1 MILKL
6 IKYSK
11 LNIGVAIVMSM
22 VLLFIVFPVATVKAE
37 TSVGVDY
44 NNFVT
49 FKSELA
55 RTGYMSYYD
64 HTDYAYNK
72 DFKVNKEVSISD
84 LSGNVTLWS
93 NDNYKVAPDWDSFN
107 ASSGTASYDIYC
119 LFGGNYDTSYG
130 SRVPLIWYFIVP
142 SGSKICWGKDTQ
154 FSPSEDMW
162 QQSVFNVVTDASALF
177 CIRFYHLGDEMS
189 AYSYGYGI
197 KSGASVSGTNRRC
210 FESQAVTSGGNL
222 RFTIRTDNQ
231 YQMEPQ
237 LAPFTF
243 TNIATIPVKNDV
255 DYAPL
260 DKFIAG
266 DSSLATNAD
275 SSWSDKKEYPAESF
289 YWDSMTCK
297 PSVVGVDSSIN
308 KNKYCFA
315 FNYTYSCPLMTD
327 PSELFSCSVVYS
339 SDIRYQDGKGR
350 MYSFTDSQRDSFSL
364 NKHKNGYV
372 NNSLYLQGNIGEM
385 GFGDAMNLLVSS
397 MLSFLPSMGAG
408 TEEVAKYN
416 QYTVKSAK
424 IYVTVFL
431 YHIPDPDRFFT
442 DGNLGLPSIGGDEIP
457 SDSKVITSTDVRSFS
472 FDLFDLHE
480 DTEGTQVKPTVTTE
494 DVTDDDGNVTD
505 KKVTDV
511 VATDDSGKTVVNIT
525 IDNSNKVIDGNA
537 NVNTG
542 GGSGSGDGDDED
554 KNSKSFWKYVSGIVA
569 LFTALLNS
577 DSGLFAVIA
586 SYFKFIPKDFWSVTI
601 GAIVVIAVLSI
612 YRLAKKGG

>member
-197 KSGASVSGTNRRC
+197 KSGAYVSGTNRRC
-210 FESQAVTSGGNL
+210 FKSQAVTSGGNL

-297 PSVVGVDSSIN
+297 PSVVGVDSSSN

-601 GAIVVIAVLSI
+601 GAIVVIAILSI

>member
-1 MILKL
+1 MNFKL
-6 IKYSK
+6 RKTFK
-11 LNIGVAIVMSM
+11 LNMIIAVIMCVS
-22 VLLFIVFPVATVKAE
+22 LLFCFCS
-37 TSVGVDY
+37 TSYVQAADSLGDHYKDY
-44 NNFVT
+44 VT

-55 RTGYMSYYD
+55 HTGYMSYFD
-64 HTDYAYNK
+64 HNNWIYNK
-72 DFKVNKEVSISD
+72 DFKVGRD
-84 LSGNVTLWS
+84 LSLSILSTDIPKWS
-93 NDNYKVAPDWDSFN
+93 NSSYKVSTSWKAFT
-107 ASSGTASYDIYC
+107 SSVSGSYDVYC
-119 LFGGNYDTSYG
+119 LFGANYDITYG
-130 SRVPLIWYFIVP
+130 SSTPLVFYFIVP
-142 SGSKICWGKDTQ
+142 SGSRICWGKDMAY
-154 FSPSEDMW
+154 SPSESMW
-162 QQSVFNVVTDASALF
+162 QQSYFNVVTDASGIF
-177 CIRFYHLGDEMS
+177 CVRFRSVADKIS
-189 AYSYGYGI
+189 AWSYGYCVKNGSSMSCDN
-197 KSGASVSGTNRRC
+197 KTC
-210 FESQAVTSGGNL
+210 FRDEILTSGGNVC
-222 RFTIRTDNQ
+222 ISIATDNV
-231 YQMEPQ
+231 YNGESQ

-289 YWDSMTCK
+289 YWDDMTCK
-297 PSVVGVDSSIN
+297 PSVVGVDVDSN
-308 KNKYCFA
+308 KNKYCFS

-327 PSELFSCSVVYS
+327 PAEMFSCEVVYS

-350 MYSFTDSQRDSFSL
+350 MYSLTDTQKDTFSL
-364 NKHKNGYV
+364 NKHKKGYA
-372 NNSLYLQGNIGEM
+372 NDSLCLQGNIGEM

-397 MLSFLPSMGAG
+397 MLSFLPNMGAG
-408 TEEVAKYN
+408 TDEVSKYN

-431 YHIPDPDRFFT
+431 YHIPDPDTLF
-442 DGNLGLPSIGGDEIP
+442 
-457 SDSKVITSTDVRSFS
+457 SDSDIMQSAKNNTVLSTDVRSFS
-472 FDLFDLHE
+472 FDLLNLHE
-480 DTEGTQVKPTVTTE
+480 DVEGTQVKPTVTTE

-554 KNSKSFWKYVSGIVA
+554 KNTKSFWKYVSGIVA

>member
-210 FESQAVTSGGNL
+210 FKSQAVTSGGNL
-222 RFTIRTDNQ
+222 RFAIRTDNQ

-297 PSVVGVDSSIN
+297 PSVVGVDSSSN

-601 GAIVVIAVLSI
+601 GAIVVIAILSI

>member
-210 FESQAVTSGGNL
+210 FKSQAVTSGGNL
-222 RFTIRTDNQ
+222 RFAIRTDNQ

-289 YWDSMTCK
+289 YWDDMTCK
-297 PSVVGVDSSIN
+297 VARIGQADN
-308 KNKYCFA
+308 KSRYAFSFKY
-315 FNYTYSCPLMTD
+315 NYSCPLMLDT
-327 PSELFSCSVVYS
+327 SEMFNCKVIYNV
-339 SDIRYQDGKGR
+339 DVAWKDGKGR
-350 MYSFTDSQRDSFSL
+350 TYTYSDSKEDTFNL
-364 NKHKNGYV
+364 NKHRNGYV
-372 NNSLYLQGNIGEM
+372 NDKIYLNGEI
-385 GFGDAMNLLVSS
+385 GFGNRKV
-397 MLSFLPSMGAG
+397 
-408 TEEVAKYN
+408 EVAAALDYLTCFCPNNLGGSNLDKIT
-416 QYTVKSAK
+416 QSEVTSAK
-424 IYVTVFL
+424 LYVTVFL
-431 YHIPDPDRFFT
+431 YHVPDPDTLFSNP
-442 DGNLGLPSIGGDEIP
+442 DIVQSAKNNYIQ
-457 SDSKVITSTDVRSFS
+457 STDVRYFP
-472 FDLFDLHE
+472 FDLYTLKE
-480 DTEGTQVKPTVTTE
+480 DEEVASKKPIVTTE

-511 VATDDSGKTVVNIT
+511 VATDDSGKTVINIT
-525 IDNSNKVIDGNA
+525 IDNSNKVIDNNA

-554 KNSKSFWKYVSGIVA
+554 KNTKSFWKYVSGIVA

>member
-1 MILKL
+1 MNFKL
-6 IKYSK
+6 RKTSK
-11 LNIGVAIVMSM
+11 LNIFVAVFMC
-22 VLLFIVFPVATVKAE
+22 VLLLFCFCS
-37 TSVGVDY
+37 TSYVQAADSLGDHYKDY
-44 NNFVT
+44 VT

-55 RTGYMSYYD
+55 HTGYMSYFD
-64 HTDYAYNK
+64 HNNWIYNK
-72 DFKVNKEVSISD
+72 DFKVGRD
-84 LSGNVTLWS
+84 LSLSILSTDIPKWS
-93 NDNYKVAPDWDSFN
+93 NSSYKVSTSWKAFT
-107 ASSGTASYDIYC
+107 SSVSGSYDVYC
-119 LFGGNYDTSYG
+119 LFGANYDITYG
-130 SRVPLIWYFIVP
+130 SSTPLVFYFIVP
-142 SGSKICWGKDTQ
+142 SGSRICWGKDMAY
-154 FSPSEDMW
+154 SPSESMW
-162 QQSVFNVVTDASALF
+162 QQSYFNVVTDASGIF
-177 CIRFYHLGDEMS
+177 CVRFRSVADKIS
-189 AYSYGYGI
+189 AWSYGYCVKNGSSMSCDN
-197 KSGASVSGTNRRC
+197 KTC
-210 FESQAVTSGGNL
+210 FRDEILTSGGNVC
-222 RFTIRTDNQ
+222 ISIATDNV
-231 YQMEPQ
+231 YNGESQ

-308 KNKYCFA
+308 KNKYCFV

-601 GAIVVIAVLSI
+601 GAIVVIAILSI